1 MNITQENNGELNAII
16 QINLSEEDYSDSV
29 AKQLSDYRKKA
40 SMPGFRPGKVPMG
53 MIKKM
58 YGKTV
63 LAEEVNKVV
72 SEALNNYIVK
82 NKLKVLGY
90 PLPNMEKSTMVDF
103 ERQTSFDFFFDIGL
117 SPEFEL
123 ELSDKIKVPY
133 YKIKVKDEDI
143 NKAINDVKV
152 RFGTEEN
159 PEKAEET
166 DGLQGKFSQLDS
178 DGNLVEGG
186 VENNGFFRI
195 EDIKLKT
202 IQKII
207 IGASAGQ
214 TFDFNLMKA
223 FKDDTKVEALL
234 HLHDKPE
241 DKINADYRFEVEK
254 IVRSHEA
261 EIGEELFKKVY
272 PNDDLK
278 TEQEFRNKISEELT
292 KHYSG
297 DTDRQMLADA
307 INELIKITDIKLPD
321 EFMKRWLVESN
332 QGKITVEQV
341 AEQYESYGKTIR
353 WQLIEAKLQEAFGN
367 DAIVSDDEVRD
378 KVRQYFM
385 GAGNQTES
393 NPQIEGIVDNILQNP
408 EERQRIYSGIMDEK
422 FIALFKEKLKLK
434 EKEVDSDKFF
444 EIASNT
450 K

>member
-29 AKQLSDYRKKA
+29 DKQLSDYRKKA
-40 SMPGFRPGKVPMG
+40 TMPGFRPGKVPMG

-58 YGKTV
+58 YGKTI
-63 LAEEVNKVV
+63 LAEEVNKAV
-72 SEALNNYIVK
+72 SEALNNYIIE

-103 ERQTSFDFFFDIGL
+103 EKQKSFDFFFDIGL

-133 YKIKVKDEDI
+133 YNIKVKDEDI
-143 NKAINDVKV
+143 DKAINDVKV
-152 RFGTEEN
+152 RFGSEEN
-159 PEKAEET
+159 PDKAELT
-166 DGLQGKFSQLDS
+166 DGLQGKFSELDIE
-178 DGNLVEGG
+178 GNLLEGG

-202 IQKII
+202 IQNKFVD
-207 IGASAGQ
+207 IGAGAVV
-214 TFDFNLMKA
+214 DFNLMKA
-223 FKDDTKVEALL
+223 FKDESKVEALL

-241 DKINADYRFEVEK
+241 DKLNADYRFKVEK
-254 IVRSHEA
+254 VVRSHEA

-272 PNDDLK
+272 PNDELK
-278 TEQEFRNKISEELT
+278 TEQEFRDKISEELT
-292 KHYSG
+292 KHYTG
-297 DTDRQMLADA
+297 DTDRQMLADS
-307 INELIKITDIKLPD
+307 INELIKITDIHLPD

-332 QGKITVEQV
+332 QGKITTEQV

-353 WQLIEAKLQEAFGN
+353 WQLIEGKLQESFGN
-367 DAIVSDDEVRD
+367 DVIVSDEDVRD

-393 NPQIEGIVDNILQNP
+393 NPQIEGIIDNILQNP
-408 EERQRIYSGIMDEK
+408 EERQRVYSGIMDEK

>member
-29 AKQLSDYRKKA
+29 DKQLSDYRKKA
-40 SMPGFRPGKVPMG
+40 TMPGFRPGKVPMG

-58 YGKTV
+58 YGKTI
-63 LAEEVNKVV
+63 LAEEVNKAV
-72 SEALNNYIVK
+72 SEALNNYIIE

-103 ERQTSFDFFFDIGL
+103 EKQKSFDFFFDIGL

-133 YKIKVKDEDI
+133 YNIKVKDEDI
-143 NKAINDVKV
+143 DKAINDVKV
-152 RFGTEEN
+152 RFGSEEN
-159 PEKAEET
+159 PDKAELT
-166 DGLQGKFSQLDS
+166 DGLQGKFSELDIE
-178 DGNLVEGG
+178 GNLLEGG

-202 IQKII
+202 IQNKFVD
-207 IGASAGQ
+207 IGAGAVV
-214 TFDFNLMKA
+214 DFNLMKA
-223 FKDDTKVEALL
+223 FKDESKVEALL

-241 DKINADYRFEVEK
+241 DKLNADYRFEVEK
-254 IVRSHEA
+254 VVRSHEA

-272 PNDDLK
+272 PNDELK
-278 TEQEFRNKISEELT
+278 TEQEFRDKISEELT
-292 KHYSG
+292 KHYTG
-297 DTDRQMLADA
+297 DTDRQMLADS
-307 INELIKITDIKLPD
+307 INELIKITDIHLPD

-332 QGKITVEQV
+332 QGKITTEQV

-353 WQLIEAKLQEAFGN
+353 WQLIEGKLQETFGN
-367 DAIVSDDEVRD
+367 DVIVSDEDVRD

-393 NPQIEGIVDNILQNP
+393 NPQIEGIIDNILQNP
-408 EERQRIYSGIMDEK
+408 EERQRVYSGIMDEK

>member
-29 AKQLSDYRKKA
+29 DKQLSDYRKKA

-63 LAEEVNKVV
+63 LAEEVNKAV
-72 SEALNNYIVK
+72 SEALNNYIIE

-103 ERQTSFDFFFDIGL
+103 EKQTSFDFFFDIGL

-123 ELSDKIKVPY
+123 ELSDKITVPY
-133 YKIKVKDEDI
+133 YNIKVKDEDI
-143 NKAINDVKV
+143 DKAINDVKV
-152 RFGTEEN
+152 RFGSEEN
-159 PEKAEET
+159 PEKAELT
-166 DGLQGKFSQLDS
+166 DGLQGKFSELDTE
-178 DGNLVEGG
+178 GNIVEGG
-186 VENNGFFRI
+186 VENDGFFRI
-195 EDIKLKT
+195 EDVKLKT
-202 IQKII
+202 IQKKFVD
-207 IGASAGQ
+207 IGAGAVI
-214 TFDFNLMKA
+214 DFNLMKA
-223 FKDDTKVEALL
+223 FKDESKVEALL

-241 DKINADYRFEVEK
+241 DKLNTDYRFEVEK
-254 IVRSHEA
+254 VVRSHEA
-261 EIGEELFKKVY
+261 EIGEDLFKKVY
-272 PNDDLK
+272 PNDELK
-278 TEQEFRNKISEELT
+278 TEQEFREKISEELT
-292 KHYSG
+292 KHYTG
-297 DTDRQMLADA
+297 DTDRQMLADS
-307 INELIKITDIKLPD
+307 INELIKITDIHLPD

-332 QGKITVEQV
+332 QGKITTEQV

-353 WQLIEAKLQEAFGN
+353 WQLIEGKLQETFGN
-367 DAIVSDDEVRD
+367 DVIVSDEDVRD

-393 NPQIEGIVDNILQNP
+393 NPQIEGIIDNILQNP
-408 EERQRIYSGIMDEK
+408 EERQRVYSGIMDEK

>member
-29 AKQLSDYRKKA
+29 DKQLSDYRKKA
-40 SMPGFRPGKVPMG
+40 TMPGFRPGKVPMG

-58 YGKTV
+58 YGKTI
-63 LAEEVNKVV
+63 LAEEVNKAV
-72 SEALNNYIVK
+72 SEALNNYIIE

-103 ERQTSFDFFFDIGL
+103 EKQKSFDFFFDIGL

-133 YKIKVKDEDI
+133 YNIKVKDEDI
-143 NKAINDVKV
+143 DKAINDVKV
-152 RFGTEEN
+152 RFGSEEN
-159 PEKAEET
+159 PDKAELT
-166 DGLQGKFSQLDS
+166 DGLQGKFSELDIE
-178 DGNLVEGG
+178 GNLLEGG

-202 IQKII
+202 IQNKFVD
-207 IGASAGQ
+207 IGAGAVV
-214 TFDFNLMKA
+214 DFNLMKA
-223 FKDDTKVEALL
+223 FKDESKVEALL

-241 DKINADYRFEVEK
+241 DKLNADYRFEVEK
-254 IVRSHEA
+254 VVRSHEA

-272 PNDDLK
+272 PNDELK
-278 TEQEFRNKISEELT
+278 TEQEFRDKISEELT
-292 KHYSG
+292 KHYTG
-297 DTDRQMLADA
+297 DTDRQMLADS
-307 INELIKITDIKLPD
+307 INELIKITDIHLPD

-332 QGKITVEQV
+332 QGKITTEQV

-353 WQLIEAKLQEAFGN
+353 WQLIEGKLQESFGN
-367 DAIVSDDEVRD
+367 DVIVSDEDVRD

-393 NPQIEGIVDNILQNP
+393 NPQIEGIIDNILQNP
-408 EERQRIYSGIMDEK
+408 EERQRVYSGIMDEK